1 MAGSSTRSSMRG
13 SRSRRAMADINVV
26 PYIDVMLVLLVIF
39 MVTAP
44 LVAPSIVNLP
54 TVGGAAPQ
62 QQTPPVVVNI
72 RADGNMSVRY
82 KDDNGA
88 TQQENMTKA
97 DLNGFVAD
105 RQQTH
110 PDQPVVIAADKTV
123 KYEVVMNV
131 MSELKARGVKRVG
144 LLVKSQ

>member
-1 MAGSSTRSSMRG
+1 MGGSVRSSMRG

-44 LVAPSIVNLP
+44 LIAPSIVNLP

-72 RADGNMSVRY
+72 RADGNLSVRY
-82 KDDNGA
+82 KDDSGA
-88 TQQENMTKA
+88 SQQQDMTRA
-97 DLNGFVAD
+97 DLTGFVAQ
-105 RQQTH
+105 REQSN
-110 PDQPVVIAADKTV
+110 PDQPVVIAADKSV
-123 KYEVVMNV
+123 KYETVMNV
-131 MSELKARGVKRVG
+131 MSDLKAQGVKRVG

>member
-82 KDDNGA
+82 KDDAGA

-97 DLNGFVAD
+97 DLNGFVTD
-105 RQQTH
+105 RQQAH

-131 MSELKARGVKRVG
+131 MSDLKARGVKRVG

>member
-1 MAGSSTRSSMRG
+1 MAGSRSSSMRG
-13 SRSRRAMADINVV
+13 SRQRRAMADINVV

-44 LVAPSIVNLP
+44 LVA
-54 TVGGAAPQ
+54 APQ
-62 QQTPPVVVNI
+62 QQTPPVIVNI
-72 RADGNMSVRY
+72 RADGNMSVKY
-82 KDDNGA
+82 KDDSGA
-88 TQQENMTKA
+88 QQQEDMTKA
-97 DLNGFVAD
+97 DLKGFISD
-105 RQQTH
+105 RAASH

-131 MSELKARGVKRVG
+131 MSELKAEGVKRVG

>member
-1 MAGSSTRSSMRG
+1 MAGSMRSSMRG
-13 SRSRRAMADINVV
+13 NRSRRAMADINVV

-54 TVGGAAPQ
+54 TVGGASQ
-62 QQTPPVVVNI
+62 QQQVPPVVVNI
-72 RADGNMSVRY
+72 RPDGNLSVRY
-82 KDDNGA
+82 KDDSGA
-88 TQQENMTKA
+88 TQQETMSRA

-105 RQQTH
+105 REQSH
-110 PDQPVVIAADKTV
+110 PDQPVVIAADKAV
-123 KYEVVMNV
+123 KYETVMNV
-131 MSELKARGVKRVG
+131 MSDLKAHGVKRVG

>member
-1 MAGSSTRSSMRG
+1 MAGSTNRSSMRG
-13 SRSRRAMADINVV
+13 GRSRRAMADINVV

-62 QQTPPVVVNI
+62 QQTPHVVVNI
-72 RADGNMSVRY
+72 RGDGKMSVRY
-82 KDDNGA
+82 KDDAGGSQE
-88 TQQENMTKA
+88 QQMTRA
-97 DLNGFVAD
+97 DLATFVTE
-105 RQQTH
+105 REVSH
-110 PDQPVVIAADKTV
+110 PDQPVVIAADKSV
-123 KYEVVMNV
+123 QYEAVMNV
-131 MSELKARGVKRVG
+131 MSDLKARGVKRVG

>member
-1 MAGSSTRSSMRG
+1 MGGSVRSSMRG

-54 TVGGAAPQ
+54 TVGGAAQQ

-72 RADGNMSVRY
+72 RADGNLDVRY
-82 KDDNGA
+82 KDDSGA
-88 TQQENMTKA
+88 TQQQGMSQA
-97 DLNGFVAD
+97 DLNAFVAE
-105 RQQTH
+105 REQSH
-110 PDQPVVIAADKTV
+110 PDQPVVIAADKAV
-123 KYEVVMNV
+123 KYEAVMNV
-131 MSELKARGVKRVG
+131 MSDLKAQGVKRVG

>member
-54 TVGGAAPQ
+54 TVGGA
-62 QQTPPVVVNI
+62 
-72 RADGNMSVRY
+72 G
-82 KDDNGA
+82 
-88 TQQENMTKA
+88 
-97 DLNGFVAD
+97 
-105 RQQTH
+105 
-110 PDQPVVIAADKTV
+110 AAD
-123 KYEVVMNV
+123 
-131 MSELKARGVKRVG
+131 SRRRPSSSISARTAT
-144 LLVKSQ
+144 

>member
-1 MAGSSTRSSMRG
+1 MAGSSSRSSSMRG

-62 QQTPPVVVNI
+62 QQTPPVIVNI
-72 RADGNMSVRY
+72 RADGNMSVKY
-82 KDDNGA
+82 KDEIGRA
-88 TQQENMTKA
+88 H
-97 DLNGFVAD
+97 V
-105 RQQTH
+105 
-110 PDQPVVIAADKTV
+110 
-123 KYEVVMNV
+123 
-131 MSELKARGVKRVG
+131 
-144 LLVKSQ
+144 

>member
-1 MAGSSTRSSMRG
+1 MAGSTNRSSMRG
-13 SRSRRAMADINVV
+13 GRSRRAMADINVV

-72 RADGNMSVRY
+72 RGDGKMSVRY
-82 KDDNGA
+82 KDDGGGS
-88 TQQENMTKA
+88 QEQEMTRA
-97 DLNGFVAD
+97 DLGTFVTQ
-105 RQQTH
+105 REVSH
-110 PDQPVVIAADKTV
+110 PDQPVVIAADKSV
-123 KYEVVMNV
+123 KYETVMDV
-131 MSELKARGVKRVG
+131 MSDLKARGVKRVG
-144 LLVKSQ
+144 LLVKPQ

>member
-1 MAGSSTRSSMRG
+1 MPGSTRSSMRG
-13 SRSRRAMADINVV
+13 SRSRRAMSDINVV

-54 TVGGAAPQ
+54 TVGGAAPEQ
-62 QQTPPVVVNI
+62 QVPPVVVNI
-72 RADGNMSVRY
+72 RADGKLSVKY
-82 KDDNGA
+82 KSDSGA
-88 TQQENMTKA
+88 TQQADMSRT
-97 DLNGFVAD
+97 DLNRFVTN
-105 RQQTH
+105 RQASH

-123 KYEVVMNV
+123 RYETVMNV
-131 MSELKARGVKRVG
+131 MSDLKARGVKRVG